1 MRSWLLSV
9 LGVLCAFFLQVSVGR
24 HITIAGVAPDLVLI
38 AVVLAG
44 LSRGPTVGGVIG
56 FLGGFYEDLYL
67 PTQMGAGS
75 LANTAVGF
83 LAGEAGERLR
93 REQPATQAAI
103 FLVLTG
109 VRELIRNTLVMGPRV
124 LQLLGPTLVHDLLLV
139 IFTTAVGVGMGVLG
153 RNVLFGERRFAES
166 VTARRRVR

>member
-1 MRSWLLSV
+1 MRAWLLSV
-9 LGVLCAFFLQVSVGR
+9 LGVLCAFFAQVSVGR
-24 HITIAGVAPDLVLI
+24 HIAVAGAAPELVVI

-44 LSRGPTVGGVIG
+44 LSRGATAGAVLG

-67 PTQMGAGS
+67 PSHMGLNC
-75 LANTAVGF
+75 LAKTIVGF

-93 REQPATQAAI
+93 KEQTATQAMI
-103 FLVLTG
+103 FVVLTG
-109 VRELIRNTLVMGPRV
+109 VHELIRNVLSLGPRF
-124 LQLLGPTLVHDLLLV
+124 LELLGPVLVHSLLL
-139 IFTTAVGVGMGVLG
+139 ITLTTAAGVGIGVLG